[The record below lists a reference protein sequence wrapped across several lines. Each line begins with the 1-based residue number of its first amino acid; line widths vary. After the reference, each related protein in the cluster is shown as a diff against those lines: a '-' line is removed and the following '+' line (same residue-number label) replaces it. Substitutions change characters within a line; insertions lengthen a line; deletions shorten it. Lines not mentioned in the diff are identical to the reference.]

1 MNIQRA
7 KLKFYV
13 ELLTQVK
20 RGNSDEAS
28 LIRYSNLSQGALN
41 LALDPLVSEKLL
53 KKVKVPK
60 SRSRRIFYQLTEN
73 GDKFID
79 FLGFYIN

>member
-53 KKVKVPK
+53 KKVKVPE
-60 SRSRRIFYQLTEN
+60 SRGRRIFYQLTEN

-79 FLGFYIN
+79 FLGFEIN